1 MEQTM
6 IDIHLNKRKCLGLF
20 TLWFITIYLSGCS
33 DFVEVDAPKNTLV
46 SETVFDDPETVASA
60 MANLYYAMREEGMV
74 SGNFG
79 LTPLL
84 GIYSDEMDYYG
95 NNTQYAQ
102 LYHHNVSGQNSAISE
117 WWGQGYHL
125 IYAANDIIAGVETS
139 ESLGKKDVD
148 RFKGRALFVR
158 AYIHSQLVSLFGAIP
173 YVTTTDYT
181 TNNTIGR
188 MPEEEVHR
196 MIIADLT
203 EAIQLMERDDVVSE
217 ERIVPDHF
225 AAIALLARMALY
237 ASQWELAERSAS
249 RLMEA
254 FNLENDLETVFLKES
269 KETIWQLKAG
279 DSPKNTQE
287 ADQLVIQFLPV
298 QRYALSESLLDAFE
312 EGDGRLEHW
321 TGSISNE
328 DSTLNFYYA
337 HKYRALFTEEES
349 LEYSIVFRLAEQ
361 YLIRSE
367 ARAHLGNFEGAR
379 QDLNVIRNRAG
390 LGDVSESSLEG
401 LLDAILRERRVE
413 LFTERGH
420 RWFDVKR
427 QGKASEVLGPIKPN
441 WQDTDLLLP
450 IPEPELETNPNLLPQ
465 NPGY

>member
-1 MEQTM
+1 MQ
-6 IDIHLNKRKCLGLF
+6 LNKRKCLGLF
-20 TLWFITIYLSGCS
+20 TLWCVTISLSGCS
-33 DFVEVDAPKNTLV
+33 DFVEVDPPKNMLV

-95 NNTQYAQ
+95 NNTHYAQ
-102 LYHHNVSGQNSAISE
+102 LYHHNVTGLNSTISE
-117 WWGQGYHL
+117 WWEQGYHL

-139 ESLGKKDVD
+139 QSLGKKDVD
-148 RFKGRALFVR
+148 RFKGQSLFVR

-181 TNNTIGR
+181 TNNTIVR
-188 MPEEEVHR
+188 KPVEEVHG

-203 EAIQLMERDDVVSE
+203 EAIRLMEGDDVVSE
-217 ERIVPDHF
+217 ERIVPDRF
-225 AAIALLARMALY
+225 AAIALLARMALHT
-237 ASQWELAERSAS
+237 SQWELADRSAS

-254 FNLENDLETVFLKES
+254 FDLENDLEAVFLKGS
-269 KETIWQLKAG
+269 KEIIWQLKAG

-298 QRYALSESLLDAFE
+298 QRYALSASLLDAFE
-312 EGDGRLEHW
+312 EGDGRLAHW

-328 DSTLNFYYA
+328 DSTLIFYYA
-337 HKYRALFTEEES
+337 HKYKALFTATES

-361 YLIRSE
+361 VLIRAE
-367 ARAHLGNFEGAR
+367 ARAHLRNFEGAR
-379 QDLNVIRNRAG
+379 QDLNRIRNRAG
-390 LGDVSESSLEG
+390 LGNVTVDSLEG
-401 LLDAILRERRVE
+401 LLDAILKERQVE
-413 LFTERGH
+413 LFAERGR
-420 RWFDVKR
+420 RWFDLKR
-427 QGKASEVLGPIKPN
+427 QGKASEVLAPIKSN
-441 WQDTDLLLP
+441 WQETDVLLP
-450 IPEPELETNPNLLPQ
+450 IPGPELEINPNLLPQ